1 MSKFIISMLNTL
13 FCAFVLVVCIISWGD
28 FDNWKDRT
36 IATLVILGSAHL
48 IAVLLNRVLPHNLH
62 ILGGIVE
69 LVEGPLL
76 VIAAI
81 ICMDILEPWPMKI
94 IGMFAWV
101 VFMLFRPSFTARDK
115 E

>member
-1 MSKFIISMLNTL
+1 MIKFIIYILNL
-13 FCAFVLVVCIISWGD
+13 FFCCYVLTICLISLIS
-28 FDNWKDRT
+28 FDNCEDRT
-36 IATLVILGSAHL
+36 IAIMIILGSAQL
-48 IAVLLNRVLPHNLH
+48 IAVLLNRVLPHKIH

-76 VIAAI
+76 VIGAI
-81 ICMDILEPWPMKI
+81 VCLDVLEPWPMKI

-101 VFMLFRPSFTARDK
+101 IFMLFRPSFTKRDK